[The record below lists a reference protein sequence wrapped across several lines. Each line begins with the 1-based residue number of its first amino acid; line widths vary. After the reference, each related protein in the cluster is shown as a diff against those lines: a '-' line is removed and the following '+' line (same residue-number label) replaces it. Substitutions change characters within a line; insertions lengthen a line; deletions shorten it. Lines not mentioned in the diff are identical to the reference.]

1 LRLSLRAFMINRSS
15 TAATPNGRGGIP
27 VKKVVFDLP
36 IYTYQIDFAGHVS
49 NIVYVQW
56 MEIGR
61 ARLLEEAGLPVHLL
75 VERGVIPVLAGTE
88 IEYRKPLRLGD
99 RVRGEVWLSG
109 LGAASAAIELRFFNS
124 GGDLAASGSHRSA
137 FIDAG
142 SRRPLRIPTEMRAA
156 FEPFLEKRTE
166 VEGEAAAALSRR
178 RSKTDGGASR

>member
-1 LRLSLRAFMINRSS
+1 
-15 TAATPNGRGGIP
+15 

-61 ARLLEEAGLPVHLL
+61 TKLLEEAGLPVHLL
-75 VERGVIPVLAGTE
+75 VERGVIPILAGTE

-99 RVRGEVWLSG
+99 RVRIEVWLSS
-109 LGAASAAIELRFFNS
+109 LGRASAGIELRFFDS
-124 GGDLAASGSHRSA
+124 GGGLAATGSHRAA

-142 SRRPLRIPTEMRAA
+142 SRRPIRIPREMRAA
-156 FEPFLEKRTE
+156 FEPFLEK
-166 VEGEAAAALSRR
+166 GQSAKSEAEAPLSRR
-178 RSKTDGGASR
+178 RSKTGGDRI

>member
-1 LRLSLRAFMINRSS
+1 
-15 TAATPNGRGGIP
+15 

-61 ARLLEEAGLPVHLL
+61 TKLLEEAGLPVHLL

-99 RVRGEVWLSG
+99 RVRVEVWLSR
-109 LGAASAAIELRFFNS
+109 LGAASAGIELRFFD
-124 GGDLAASGSHRSA
+124 GGGEPAASGSHRAA
-137 FIDAG
+137 FIDAD
-142 SRRPLRIPTEMRAA
+142 SRRPLRIPPEIRAA
-156 FEPFLEKRTE
+156 LAPFLEKRKRS
-166 VEGEAAAALSRR
+166 GSEAEASHSRR
-178 RSKTDGGASR
+178 RSRTGGGDPK